1 MKRTFKT
8 VDYAQALDLT
18 VRLGD
23 CLPPDHLARFV
34 VDSVAQLD
42 LSALY
47 GRYGTRGGEPY
58 APEVLLGL
66 LLYGYATGVFSSRKI
81 ERATSEAVPFRFIAG
96 NLHPDHDTLAS
107 FRRTFLP
114 ELKDLFVQVLLLAQ
128 EAGVLK
134 LGTISLDGTK
144 VHADASKHH
153 AVSYK
158 RLLEVEAKLRSE
170 VEELFTLSE
179 QSEQPEV
186 PDGLVVR
193 DEMARRE
200 DRLARLAQA
209 KAVLQARAAERL
221 AAEQAEYE
229 ARMAQRAERERT
241 TGRRSGGRPPT
252 PPVPGPRDSDQYNF
266 TDPES
271 RIMKNPTDAAFEQDY
286 NAQVAV
292 DQGSLLIVGWAL
304 SNHPNDSQEAEPTL
318 AAIPCALG
326 TPEAAA
332 LDTGYSGP
340 ATVAACAKR
349 NIEPYIATGRDPH
362 HPSWQQRFAP
372 LPDPPPE
379 EASAQVKMAY
389 KLRTALGKAIYG
401 ARKCTVEPVIGIIK
415 EVLGFRQFSLRG
427 TAAAAGEW
435 CLVCFAFNLKRFHT
449 LSRSSRGD
457 GSLLPAH
464 SVALSDPV
472 LPVTAL
478 CSGALART

>member
-1 MKRTFKT
+1 MVPLVRNGILAGMKRRFKT

-42 LSALY
+42 LLVLY
-47 GRYGTRGGEPY
+47 ARYGPRGGEPY

-66 LLYGYATGVFSSRKI
+66 LLYGYATGLFSSRKI
-81 ERATSEAVPFRFIAG
+81 ERATYEAVPFRFIAG
-96 NLHPDHDTLAS
+96 NLHPDHDTLAA

-114 ELKDLFVQVLLLAQ
+114 ELKELFVQVLLLAQ

-144 VHADASKHH
+144 VHADASKRK

-158 RLLEVEAKLRSE
+158 RLGELETQLQAE
-170 VEELFTLSE
+170 VEELFALGE

-186 PDGLVVR
+186 ADGLVVSK
-193 DEMARRE
+193 EIARRQ
-200 DRLARLAQA
+200 DRLARLAEA
-209 KAVLQARAAERL
+209 KAVLEARAQERV

-229 ARMAQRAERERT
+229 AKLAQREERERT
-241 TGRRSGGRPPT
+241 TGRRPGGRPPT
-252 PPVPGPRDSDQYNF
+252 PPTPGPRGSDQYNF

-271 RIMKNPTDAAFEQDY
+271 RIMKNPTNAGFEQDY
-286 NAQVAV
+286 NAQIAV
-292 DQGSLLIVGWAL
+292 DQKSLLIVGYAL
-304 SNHPNDSQEAEPTL
+304 SNHPNDSLEAEPTL
-318 AAIPCALG
+318 AAIPSTIG

-332 LDTGYSGP
+332 LDAGYFGP
-340 ATVAACAKR
+340 ATLAACGKR
-349 NIEPYIATGRDPH
+349 GIEPYIAMGRDPH

-389 KLRTALGKAIYG
+389 KLRTALGKAIYQ

-427 TAAAAGEW
+427 VQAAGEW
-435 CLVCFAFNLKRFHT
+435 CLVCLAFNLKRFHI
-449 LSRSSRGD
+449 LS
-457 GSLLPAH
+457 
-464 SVALSDPV
+464 
-472 LPVTAL
+472 
-478 CSGALART
+478 CM